1 MQQRT
6 ASGRKKEKNNN
17 KTLEPRGGRP
27 VCDPFSIITWLH
39 PARQL
44 GFDSHQA
51 GCRFIFSFVIDFQNS
66 IPLFYP
72 VFLFE
77 GDGKTGVPSVYLW
90 LQLHSSVQ
98 CELFLFIFFEHV
110 CVSVPT
116 HTHSV
121 CSVV

>member
-1 MQQRT
+1 MLLLLSFFCGWDGTDAATDERKEQQQNTGTSGRT
-6 ASGRKKEKNNN
+6 ARFPS
-17 KTLEPRGGRP
+17 
-27 VCDPFSIITWLH
+27 DPFSVITRLH

-98 CELFLFIFFEHV
+98 CELFLFIF
-110 CVSVPT
+110 
-116 HTHSV
+116 
-121 CSVV
+121 